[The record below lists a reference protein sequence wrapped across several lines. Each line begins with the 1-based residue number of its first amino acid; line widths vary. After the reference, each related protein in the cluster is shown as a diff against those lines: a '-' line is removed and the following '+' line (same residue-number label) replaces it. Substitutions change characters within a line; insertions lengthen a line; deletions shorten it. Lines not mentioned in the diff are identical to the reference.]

1 MNVVA
6 ATFTL
11 LLLSLLPCLAEKEK
25 VSDYKINMVNW
36 GQPLHAVDANS
47 KDDFDPASLKDRVV
61 VVEEF
66 GVKTPACLERLK
78 DLGRLA
84 KKADKEKLKV
94 TFVAIHRQRD
104 VPDPQ
109 VAKAVE
115 KSRAEIVI
123 RKNGFLP
130 ASIGGMPHAA
140 IFLPNGDM
148 LWHGDS
154 TERDFDKAY
163 KEAIESLKD

>member
-1 MNVVA
+1 M
-6 ATFTL
+6 
-11 LLLSLLPCLAEKEK
+11 AEKEK
-25 VSDYKINMVNW
+25 VSDYKIHMVNW
-36 GQPLHAVDANS
+36 GQPLHATDANS
-47 KDDFDPASLKDRVV
+47 KDTFDPASLKDHVV

-84 KKADKEKLKV
+84 KKAARDKTKV
-94 TFVAIHRQRD
+94 AFIAIHRQRD
-104 VPDPQ
+104 VPDAD
-109 VAKAVE
+109 VADAVK

-163 KEAIESLKD
+163 QEALEVLDS

>member
-1 MNVVA
+1 MIKQLSIA
-6 ATFTL
+6 AIFL
-11 LLLSLLPCLAEKEK
+11 VSLLPCFAEKENFA
-25 VSDYKINMVNW
+25 DYKITMINW
-36 GQPLHAVDANS
+36 GEALTAGDKEKPEKFDAS
-47 KDDFDPASLKDRVV
+47 SLKGKVV

-66 GVKTPACLERLK
+66 GVKTPACVQRIK

-84 KKADKEKLKV
+84 KKIERDELKV
-94 TFVAIHRQRD
+94 VIIAIHRQRD
-104 VPDPQ
+104 VPDQ
-109 VAKAVE
+109 QIADAVE
-115 KSRAEIVI
+115 KARAEIII

-140 IFLPNGDM
+140 IFLPDGTM

-163 KEAIESLKD
+163 KKALESVE